1 MPSRIYLEK
10 LLEKAKQYLP
20 SWLFRE
26 IVYYARA
33 YAGGKARH
41 NQLEKSQ
48 PDYSQVHHEGMVKI
62 TKPYKTE
69 EELPAPVKKLPPK
82 KRRQWMKA
90 FNSAYQSSDGD
101 EQYAFRV
108 AWAAVRKDEGQS
120 ADVTIVKTDEERRLV
135 YGIVYAPNVVDAQGD
150 YTTAEEIEKAAHR
163 FMVNLQSG
171 NAFIDVEHSDV
182 PVDAVVVESFIAP
195 TDFCYPGS
203 SIMVPRG
210 SWVAVTHIRDEELWK
225 MVKSELV
232 GYSMAGYGKRVR

>member
-26 IVYYARA
+26 IMYYARA

-108 AWAAVRKDEGQS
+108 AWGRLFVRMRGK
-120 ADVTIVKTDEERRLV
+120 
-135 YGIVYAPNVVDAQGD
+135 AP
-150 YTTAEEIEKAAHR
+150 T
-163 FMVNLQSG
+163 LQS
-171 NAFIDVEHSDV
+171 SR
-182 PVDAVVVESFIAP
+182 P
-195 TDFCYPGS
+195 
-203 SIMVPRG
+203 M
-210 SWVAVTHIRDEELWK
+210 
-225 MVKSELV
+225 KS
-232 GYSMAGYGKRVR
+232 GDSYTA